1 MKEQFNTSKI
11 TFWGFAFLLLVL
23 FETVFLRTGSIVFVI
38 IGSFLIYFGLRKQSK
53 FLVITGLI
61 FVVLALFTLWSLRLL
76 ALLLV
81 INILYKLWKGV
92 PAETIMRPLHEY
104 KKETPNGIWKNN
116 LFSVQS
122 SPFSSYEWE
131 DIHIQGFFGDIT
143 IDVTETVL
151 PKGTSLISVRQGIG
165 KIKIELP
172 YEIPVRI
179 HYTTLF
185 GEANLFG
192 VHKKRLINEFLHMK
206 DGYSESTNNGPELII
221 TLSTWAGDVEVTRK

>member
-61 FVVLALFTLWSLRLL
+61 FIVLALFTLWSLRLL

-92 PAETIMRPLHEY
+92 PAETIMRP
-104 KKETPNGIWKNN
+104 TP
-116 LFSVQS
+116 
-122 SPFSSYEWE
+122 
-131 DIHIQGFFGDIT
+131 
-143 IDVTETVL
+143 
-151 PKGTSLISVRQGIG
+151 
-165 KIKIELP
+165 
-172 YEIPVRI
+172 
-179 HYTTLF
+179 
-185 GEANLFG
+185 
-192 VHKKRLINEFLHMK
+192 
-206 DGYSESTNNGPELII
+206 
-221 TLSTWAGDVEVTRK
+221 